1 MSEQTQT
8 AVAEADKPK
17 QLAPIKQIEAVLNQ
31 SIDRIGLVLPKHL
44 KPERMLRVAM
54 SAIYKTPAL
63 LDCDK
68 GSIVAAVIQASEL
81 GLEPGG
87 ALQHGY
93 LIPYKNKKTQTREC
107 QFQPSYRGLIE
118 LARRSGKLKSIA
130 ARVVYDKDIFSLV
143 YTGDRPNYKHEPYF
157 GNDPGAVKLV
167 YAVASLEGDALEFEA
182 MTLPQ
187 IEEIQKRSQSGNE
200 GPWVTDWAEMAKK
213 TVIKRLLKRLP
224 MSTELAS
231 AIEMDNTDY
240 IDVEA
245 STIETK
251 TATRAAEL
259 TQRLI
264 AAKQPVVEVEAEA
277 NA

>member
-1 MSEQTQT
+1 MSEQTQAV
-8 AVAEADKPK
+8 AVAEKPK
-17 QLAPIKQIEAVLNQ
+17 ALAPIKMIDQALNQ
-31 SIDRIGLVLPKHL
+31 SMDRIGMVLPKHL
-44 KPERMLRVAM
+44 SPERMIRVAM
-54 SAIYKTPAL
+54 SSIYKTPAL
-63 LDCDK
+63 QDCDRM
-68 GSIVAAVIQASEL
+68 SIVAAVIQASEL

-93 LIPYKNKKTQTREC
+93 LIPYKNKKTNTREC

-157 GNDPGAVKLV
+157 GNDPGEVKLV
-167 YAVASLEGDALEFEA
+167 YCVASLEGDALEFEA

-187 IEEIQKRSQSGNE
+187 IEEIRKRSQSGDE
-200 GPWVTDWAEMAKK
+200 GPWKTDWSEMAKK

-224 MSTELAS
+224 MSTELS
-231 AIEMDNTDY
+231 TAIEIDNSDY

-245 STIETK
+245 TTIETK
-251 TATRAAEL
+251 TTAKAEAL
-259 TQRLI
+259 KQRLI
-264 AAKQPVVEVEAEA
+264 AAKQPEIEAEVEA